1 MSGII
6 AQNSGR
12 HTGLV
17 KAASAAGVWTLIST
31 LTSDGSDADLTFDS
45 GIDSTYDEYAFKFT
59 NMHPETDEVNFK
71 VNFRDGSTA
80 YDATKTTTF
89 FKAYH
94 AEDDAGAGLVYE
106 ASDDMAQ
113 STSSAFLS
121 SVVDN
126 DNDAHL
132 CGELHLFAPSDTT
145 FVKHFF
151 YTGVCL
157 GSTKYLYNDFVAGYC
172 NVTAAIDGVQFT
184 YDDGNMDTGTISMYG
199 IT

>member
-6 AQNSGR
+6 AQNAGR

-17 KAASAAGVWTLIST
+17 KAASAAGVWNLIET
-31 LTSDGSDADLTFDS
+31 LTASSSANLSFTS
-45 GIDSTYDEYAFKFT
+45 GIDSTYDEYAFRFI
-59 NMHPETDEVNFK
+59 NMHPSADSAQFMVG
-71 VNFRDGSTA
+71 FRDGGSA

-94 AEDDAGAGLVYE
+94 AEDDAGSALVFE
-106 ASDDMAQ
+106 DGNSMAQ
-113 STSSAFLS
+113 STSVAYLS
-121 SVVDN
+121 SNVDN

-145 FVKHFF
+145 FTKQFF
-151 YTGVCL
+151 YTGVVL
-157 GSTKYLYNDFVAGYC
+157 GATKYCYNDYVAGYV

>member
-17 KAASAAGVWTLIST
+17 KAAGGGGAWNLIQT
-31 LTSDGSDADLTFDS
+31 LTASSDSTLTFDS
-45 GIDSTYDEYAFKFT
+45 DIDSTYDEYVFKFI
-59 NMHPETDEVNFK
+59 NMHPSADSAQFH
-71 VNFRDGSTA
+71 VNFRDGGSA
-80 YDATKTTTF
+80 YDATKTSSF

-94 AEDDAGAGLVYE
+94 AEDDAGSALVLE
-106 ASDDMAQ
+106 GGDGMAQ

-121 SVVDN
+121 SNVDN

-132 CGELHLFAPSDTT
+132 CGMLHLFAPSDTT
-145 FVKHFF
+145 FVKQFI
-151 YTGVCL
+151 YTGVVL
-157 GSTKYLYNDFVAGYC
+157 GATKYCYNDRVAGYV

-184 YDDGNMDTGTISMYG
+184 YDDGNIDSGTISMYG